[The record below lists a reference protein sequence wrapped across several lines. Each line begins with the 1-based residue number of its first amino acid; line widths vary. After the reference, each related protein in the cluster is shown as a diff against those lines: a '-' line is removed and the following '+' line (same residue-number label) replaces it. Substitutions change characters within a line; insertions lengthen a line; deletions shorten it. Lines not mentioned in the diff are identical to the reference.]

1 MMSIVGLTPI
11 LFGHSGDYR
20 KNFVDYLKPNYLIYQ
35 FTMRQKFTVLT
46 RLVTLLLLLTGSTWS
61 VAQDRKTVSGTVFDN
76 EQNPLPGVSY
86 LIKGSGSGGATD
98 ANGKFS
104 ITVQSNTAV
113 LVFSSIGFVTKEVE
127 VGNATQITVN
137 LDEDN
142 KTLNEVVITGFGM
155 STEARKLSYSVQ
167 SVQGNDITRTA
178 NANMVN
184 ALQGKVAGV
193 MINQGT
199 GGPMSSSRI
208 RIRGN
213 ASLSPN
219 TQPLFVVDGV
229 LIRPGTTG
237 ADSWGAGQDFGNI
250 MKNINPDNIESM
262 TVLKGSAASSLYG
275 SEALNG
281 VVVVQT
287 KKGRQDKGLGVTYN
301 HTSTFETA
309 YKFLD
314 LQNQFGAGRSSEFL
328 TGADG
333 VPEVDRANYP
343 WSYGPE
349 FKGQTVRDL
358 DGRMVEWKANDP
370 LSFFQTGKY
379 INHNIAIEGG
389 NDRSSFRASFSTLKN
404 TSIMPAGT
412 ELKRNNF
419 NIRGTQKI
427 GKILN
432 LDVSA
437 DYTDNDMVNPIRQGG
452 NYNPV
457 FRFVYNRPR
466 SMDIDH
472 WSKNYIDPVNGGRFQ
487 GTNDPYGITEFM
499 FQTFQFKQERNE
511 KVFRGNI
518 DLSGNLTSWLTFLV
532 RGNVQNE
539 LYTGSNRDRGAGVGF
554 SGGEYGEYSENK
566 TQSRFQGLLTANR
579 QFGEDFNLSLSAG
592 GETNRLIGGRY
603 FRART
608 DGGLRVPDIFSLSNT
623 TNPLQFSNSLT
634 PSKRIDAV
642 YAYGDLTY
650 KDALTLSGSFRNDW
664 SSTLTYADG
673 SGNYTYSYPS
683 VGLSWIAT
691 ESIKDIPSWLSFGK
705 LRASL
710 GYTGGDTDAWSTNQ
724 TGIYEPKG
732 TYTQADGSLVNIS
745 GFRDNTLPN
754 YGLKNRLARELEFG
768 ADIRFFNN
776 RLGIDATVYNK
787 ITRNEILSL
796 ATTSE
801 SGVNSRVV
809 NAGRIQNKGIE
820 ILLTAT
826 PVKSGKFEWNT
837 SVNFSR
843 NRNKVLELVEGTDT
857 YTLGLGFG
865 ADVSSVARVG
875 RDYGTIITSYAFAT
889 YNSTDPNHPSNGKR
903 VIGANSS
910 AEGGITYLRSGAYQ
924 GQGSK
929 ELGTVMEKF
938 LASNVNSF
946 RYGNFT
952 ATVQADAK
960 IGGLMSSAT
969 HQYGSS
975 TGAFA
980 FTLPGRNAALG
991 GVSYTDAEGI
1001 AKTDGVIPD
1010 GVLADGYKVSVADQL
1025 IDLGGMP
1032 YAEAVEKGY
1041 LNPIPAY
1048 AYYYNLTQWGSGIR
1062 EYSTFE
1068 NSWVSLREVSIGYN
1082 VPAALLGKA
1091 KIQSLRVSLVGR
1103 NLGYLYKTAKDGI
1116 NPEGLYSNRAGEFM
1130 EYGGLPFTRNLGV
1143 SVNIGL

>member
-1 MMSIVGLTPI
+1 MISIVGLTAT
-11 LFGHSGDYR
+11 LFGRSGDYHN
-20 KNFVDYLKPNYLIYQ
+20 KVVDYLKNQIYLIYQ

-61 VAQDRKTVSGTVFDN
+61 VAQDRKTVSGTVFDKD
-76 EQNPLPGVSY
+76 QNPLPGVSY
-86 LIKGSGSGGATD
+86 LVKGSSAGGATD

-104 ITVQSNTAV
+104 IAVQSNAAV

-127 VGNATQITVN
+127 VGSASQITVN
-137 LDEDN
+137 LEEDN

-167 SVQGNDITRTA
+167 SVQGNDITRAA

-301 HTSTFETA
+301 HTSTFENA

-314 LQNQFGAGRSSEFL
+314 LQNQFGAGRSSEFI

-349 FKGQTVRDL
+349 FNGQQVRDL

-370 LSFFQTGKY
+370 LKFFQTGKY
-379 INHNIAIEGG
+379 INHNVVVEGG
-389 NDRSSFRASFSTLKN
+389 SERSSFRASFSTLKN

-432 LDVSA
+432 LDISA

-466 SMDIDH
+466 SMDIEY
-472 WSKNYIDPVNGGRFQ
+472 WSKNYIDPVVGGRRQ
-487 GTNDPYGITEFM
+487 GTADPYGITEFM
-499 FQTFQFKQERNE
+499 FQTFEFKQSRNE

-518 DLSGNLTSWLTFLV
+518 DLTANLTDWLTLLV
-532 RGNVQNE
+532 RGNVQTE
-539 LYTGSNRDRGAGVGF
+539 LYTGNNKDRGAGVGF
-554 SGGEYGEYSENK
+554 TGGEYGEYSENK
-566 TQSRFQGLLTANR
+566 SQSRFQSLLSANK
-579 QFGEDFNLSLSAG
+579 QLSSDFNLSFTVG

-603 FRART
+603 YRANT
-608 DGGLRVPDIFSLSNT
+608 TGGLRVPDVFSLANT
-623 TNPLQFSNSLT
+623 TNPLNLSYPLT
-634 PSKRIDAV
+634 ASKRIDAL

-650 KDALTLSGSFRNDW
+650 KDALTLSASFRNDW

-691 ESIKDIPSWLSFGK
+691 ESLKNLPTWLSFGK

-710 GYTGGDTDAWSTNQ
+710 GYTGGDTDAWATNQ
-724 TGIYEPKG
+724 TGIYQPSG
-732 TYTQADGSLVNIS
+732 TYTQADGSLINLS

-754 YGLKNRLARELEFG
+754 YGLRNRLAREVEFG

-787 ITRNEILSL
+787 ITKNEILSL

-801 SGVNSRVV
+801 SGVSSRVV
-809 NAGRIQNKGIE
+809 NAGKIQNKGVE

-826 PVKSGKFEWNT
+826 PIKKGKFEWNT

-843 NRNKVLELVEGTDT
+843 NRNKVLELVPGTDT
-857 YTLGLGFG
+857 YTLSNGFG
-865 ADVSSVARVG
+865 ADMSSVARVG
-875 RDYGTIITSYAFAT
+875 KDYGTIITSYAFAT
-889 YNSTDPNHPSNGKR
+889 YQGEPGNPSNGKR

-910 AEGGITYLRSGAYQ
+910 AEGGIAFLRSGAYQ

-929 ELGTVMEKF
+929 ELGTMMEKF
-938 LASNVNSF
+938 LMSNVNSL

-960 IGGLMSSAT
+960 IGGLMASAT

-980 FTLPGRNAALG
+980 FTLPGRNTALG
-991 GVSYTDAEGI
+991 GVSYTDAGGV
-1001 AKTDGVIPD
+1001 AKTDGIVPD
-1010 GVLADGYKVSVADQL
+1010 GVLADGYQVNVNDQL

-1041 LNPIPAY
+1041 LKPIPAY

-1068 NSWVSLREVSIGYN
+1068 NSWVSLREISIGYN
-1082 VPAALLGKA
+1082 VPASLLNKA
-1091 KIQSLRVSLVGR
+1091 KIQTLRVSLVGR
-1103 NLGYLYKTAKDGI
+1103 NLGYLYKTAKDGV

-1130 EYGGLPFTRNLGV
+1130 EYGGLPLTRNVGV